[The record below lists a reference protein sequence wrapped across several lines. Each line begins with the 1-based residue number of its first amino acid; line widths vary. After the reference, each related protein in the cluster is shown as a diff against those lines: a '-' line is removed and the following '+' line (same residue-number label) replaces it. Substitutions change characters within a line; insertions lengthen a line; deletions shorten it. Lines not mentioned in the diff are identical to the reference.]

1 MYRGGVWV
9 ERCIG
14 WGLGGE
20 VYRGGVWVG
29 RCIGVGEVYRVEE
42 SSF

>member
-14 WGLGGE
+14 WSLGGE
-20 VYRGGVWVG
+20 VYRGGGVILL
-29 RCIGVGEVYRVEE
+29 RC
-42 SSF
+42 